1 MILNRYEQ
9 MIARRY
15 LLPGKGE
22 GFIFLVAAISLAA
35 VALGVAALIIV
46 MSVMNGFRAELFDKI
61 VGLNGH
67 AIVQGYE
74 GRLSDW
80 QRIASAARA
89 TPGVISALPLIEQP
103 LMASAN
109 GRVEGILVRGM
120 RPEDLRTNKIINS
133 NVKSGSMATITPG
146 SGKVAIGSQLAQA
159 LGAYPGSE
167 ISLISPEGRDTP
179 VGSVPRIVTY
189 TVGAIFEV
197 GVYDYDKA
205 YVVMPMED
213 AQTLLM
219 MGDQV
224 GMIEIQVS
232 DPDKVGDTLASLNSV
247 VRGHGIIVD
256 WRQMN
261 SALFSALEV
270 ERIAMFVVLSLIVV
284 VAVFNILSSL
294 IMLVRAKTR
303 DIAILRTMGASRA
316 AMMKIFVT
324 VGVTI
329 GTLGIFAGVILGA
342 IFLYFRQGVV
352 DAIQAI
358 TGQNLWDPS
367 VRVLADLPSKTDPVE
382 VTAIVVT
389 AIILSF
395 LATLYPAWKAASTDP
410 VQVLR
415 YD

>member
-1 MILNRYEQ
+1 MILNRYER

-74 GRLSDW
+74 GRLADW
-80 QRIASAARA
+80 QQIADVARK
-89 TPGVISALPLIEQP
+89 TPGVTSALPLIEQP
-103 LMASAN
+103 LMASTN
-109 GRVEGILVRGM
+109 GRVEGVLVRGM
-120 RPEDLRTNKIINS
+120 RMEDLRANATINE
-133 NVKSGSMATITPG
+133 NIKSGNMASITPG
-146 SGKVAIGSQLAQA
+146 SGRIAIGSRLAEE

-167 ISLISPEGRDTP
+167 ISLISPEGRSTV
-179 VGSVPRIVTY
+179 VGTVPRIVSY
-189 TVGAIFEV
+189 TVGAVFEV

-205 YVVMPMED
+205 FVIMPMQD
-213 AQTLLM
+213 AQSLLM
-219 MGDQV
+219 LGDQV
-224 GMIEIQVS
+224 GMIEIQS
-232 DPDKVGDTLASLNSV
+232 NNPDKVGEILAPLEPY
-247 VRGHGIIVD
+247 VRGRGIIVD

-261 SALFSALEV
+261 AALFEALEV
-270 ERIAMFVVLSLIVV
+270 ERIAMFVVLSLIVL

-303 DIAILRTMGASRA
+303 DIAILRTMGASRRG
-316 AMMKIFVT
+316 MMKVFVT

-329 GTLGIFAGVILGA
+329 GSLGIVLGLILGA
-342 IFLYFRQGVV
+342 IFLFFRQGVI
-352 DAIQAI
+352 DAIQFL

-367 VRVLADLPSKTDPVE
+367 VRFLSELPSKTDPVE
-382 VTAIVVT
+382 VTAIVLI
-389 AIILSF
+389 ALILSF

-415 YD
+415 YE

>member
-1 MILNRYEQ
+1 MILSRYER
-9 MIARRY
+9 MVARRY

-22 GFIFLVAAISLAA
+22 GFIFLVATISLIA

-67 AIVQGYE
+67 AVVQGYD
-74 GRLSDW
+74 GRLSNW
-80 QRIASAARA
+80 QQIADAANK
-89 TPGVISALPLIEQP
+89 TPGVTSALPLIEQP

-109 GRVEGILVRGM
+109 GRVEGVLVRGM
-120 RPEDLRTNKIINS
+120 RIGDILSNKTITSNVTAGDLRS
-133 NVKSGSMATITPG
+133 VTPG
-146 SGKVAIGSQLAQA
+146 SGKVAIGSRLAEA

-167 ISLISPEGRDTP
+167 ISLISPEGRST
-179 VGSVPRIVTY
+179 VIGTVPRIVTY

-197 GVYDYDKA
+197 GIYDYDKA
-205 YVVMPMED
+205 FVILPMQD

-224 GMIEIQVS
+224 GIVEIQTS
-232 DPDKVGDTLASLNSV
+232 EPDKVEQILAPLQPV
-247 VRGHGIIVD
+247 IRGKGVIVD

-261 SALFSALEV
+261 SALFEALEV
-270 ERIAMFVVLSLIVV
+270 ERVAMFIVLSLIVL

-303 DIAILRTMGASRA
+303 DIAILRTMGASRRG
-316 AMMKIFVT
+316 MMKVFVT

-329 GTLGIFAGVILGA
+329 GTLGIVLGIILGA
-342 IFLYFRQGVV
+342 IFLFFRQGVV

-367 VRVLADLPSKTDPVE
+367 VRFLSDLPAKTDPFE
-382 VTAIVVT
+382 VTAIVLT
-389 AIILSF
+389 ALILSF
-395 LATLYPAWKAASTDP
+395 LSTLYPAWKAASTDP

-415 YD
+415 YE

>member
-1 MILNRYEQ
+1 MILNRYERTV
-9 MIARRY
+9 ARRY

-22 GFIFLVAAISLAA
+22 GFIFLVASISLFA

-67 AIVQGYE
+67 AIIQGYD
-74 GRLSDW
+74 GHLSDW
-80 QRIASAARA
+80 QQIADR
-89 TPGVISALPLIEQP
+89 TKKLPGVTSALPLIEQP

-109 GRVEGILVRGM
+109 GRVEGVLVRGM
-120 RPEDLRTNKIINS
+120 RLEDIRNNPVI
-133 NVKSGSMATITPG
+133 SGHVLSGNLGNITPG
-146 SGKVAIGSQLAQA
+146 SNRVAIGSRLAET

-167 ISLISPEGRDTP
+167 ISLISPEGRST
-179 VGSVPRIVTY
+179 VMGTVPRIVSY
-189 TVGAIFEV
+189 TVGAVFEV

-205 YVVMPMED
+205 FVVMPMQD
-213 AQTLLM
+213 AQTLLL
-219 MGDQV
+219 MGNEV
-224 GMIEIQVS
+224 GMIEVQTS
-232 DPDKVGDTLASLNSV
+232 NPDKVRQILAPIEQSLRN
-247 VRGHGIIVD
+247 RAIIAD
-256 WRQMN
+256 WQQMN
-261 SALFSALEV
+261 SALFDALEV

-303 DIAILRTMGASRA
+303 DIAILRTMGASRGG
-316 AMMKIFVT
+316 MMKIFVT

-329 GTLGIFAGVILGA
+329 GSLGIVLGIILGS
-342 IFLYFRQGVV
+342 IFLFFRQGVV
-352 DAIQAI
+352 NVIQFL

-367 VRVLADLPSKTDPVE
+367 IRVLTDLPSRTDPVE
-382 VTAIVVT
+382 VTAIILI
-389 AIILSF
+389 ALILSF

-415 YD
+415 YE